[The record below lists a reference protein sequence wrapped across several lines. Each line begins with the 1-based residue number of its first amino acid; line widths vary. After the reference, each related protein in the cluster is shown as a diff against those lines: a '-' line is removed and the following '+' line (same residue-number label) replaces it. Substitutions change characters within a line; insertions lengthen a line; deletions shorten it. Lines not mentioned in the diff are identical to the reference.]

1 MASRRRNRRA
11 EHGEAHNH
19 ERWVL
24 SYADFVTLL
33 FAFFVV
39 MYAISSVNEGKY
51 KTLSESLSN
60 AFSNNENL
68 GVIPQPIEV
77 GSVPMVIQPIQL
89 QNISTSPIRSDN
101 PPQLSEEIQKERKL
115 LAEISDQFEAVLQPF
130 IEDDL
135 VSIKKYDYWVEL
147 EMNSEL
153 LFLSGEAELSK
164 KAIPVL
170 ERVVAVI
177 KNLPNPVNVEGHT
190 DNLPIDTVKFPSNWS
205 LSSAR
210 AASVVQEF
218 IRGGID
224 PVRLSAVGYGE
235 FHPLADNKDEAGRFK
250 NRRVSVVFMS
260 QAFARY
266 GASDADRAKLLNIIS
281 GSVPQNALP

>member
-135 VSIKKYDYWVEL
+135 VNIKKYDYWVEL